1 MSVRI
6 AFAAALKLLRTTRGL
21 TQHELSENLTQSHVS
36 QIENE
41 KTSPS
46 LEAII
51 ELARVLEISPVALM
65 ALVCGAQDEL
75 SAADVLKIAEKD
87 LQEMALLQASI
98 PLEIEQTP
106 HPRVTA
112 AAKMREA
119 VQALKEKGFSQAEI
133 ARELGM
139 AKTTVQRHWHRSE

>member
-6 AFAAALKLLRTTRGL
+6 AFAAALKLLRTKRGL
-21 TQHELSENLTQSHVS
+21 TQVELSKNLTQSHVS

-51 ELARVLEISPVALM
+51 ELARVLGLSPVALM
-65 ALVCGAQDEL
+65 ALVCAAQDEV
-75 SAADVLKIAEKD
+75 SAGDVLKIAEKD
-87 LQEMALLQASI
+87 LQDIALLQASI
-98 PLEIEQTP
+98 PLEIEETP

-112 AAKMREA
+112 AAKMRSE
-119 VQALKEKGFSQAEI
+119 VQALKEQGLSQAEI
-133 ARELGM
+133 ARKLGM
-139 AKTTVQRHWHRSE
+139 AKTTVQRHWHRSD

>member
-1 MSVRI
+1 MSVRT
-6 AFAAALKLLRTTRGL
+6 AFAVALKLLRTKRGL
-21 TQHELSENLTQSHVS
+21 TQHELSQKVTQSHVS
-36 QIENE
+36 RIENE
-41 KTSPS
+41 MTSPS

-65 ALVCGAQDEL
+65 ALVCGAQDEM

-87 LQEMALLQASI
+87 LQVMALLQASI
-98 PLEIEQTP
+98 PLVIEEKP
-106 HPRVTA
+106 HPRVIA

-119 VQALKEKGFSQAEI
+119 VQALKEKGLSQAEI

>member
-1 MSVRI
+1 M
-6 AFAAALKLLRTTRGL
+6 
-21 TQHELSENLTQSHVS
+21 
-36 QIENE
+36 
-41 KTSPS
+41 TSPS

-51 ELARVLEISPVALM
+51 ELARVLELSPVALM
-65 ALVCGAQDEL
+65 ALVCGARDER
-75 SAADVLKIAEKD
+75 SAGDVLKIAEKD
-87 LQEMALLQASI
+87 LQDMALLQASI
-98 PLEIEQTP
+98 PLEIEEKP

-119 VQALKEKGFSQAEI
+119 VQALKVQGLSQAEI

>member
-75 SAADVLKIAEKD
+75 NAADVLKIAEKD

-119 VQALKEKGFSQAEI
+119 VQVLKEKGFSQAEI